1 MAAIRSDKVIKFVK
15 GLKANYQDINNQYK
29 HCIFFATDDKVIM
42 VDGVEYGLG
51 SEKQTELLK
60 KLVTDITI
68 SGNNTIQLVDAGAKA
83 VGNPITIDNASSTV
97 AGLMSADDKKKFDSF
112 FGSAGEGGSSGE
124 GVNLDAIWNMI
135 GEKGS
140 GSEVQAT
147 TLWGGIN
154 EVQDELNT
162 FKNEKGK
169 NGGLA
174 PLDTNGLIPSEHLP
188 SYVDDVVEVSTE
200 AGLPQPGESG
210 KIYVTADTN
219 LIYRWVV
226 PNTETETGKYV
237 QIPIT
242 SAESITR
249 LDKIQTKGK
258 VVDQEYS
265 IEKGVQEAKKYTD
278 DSLSWYEDD
287 KNQSQG

>member
-1 MAAIRSDKVIKFVK
+1 MAITKSTNKIQF
-15 GLKANYQDINNQYK
+15 LKANKAVYPQIKDQYP
-29 HCIFFATDDKVIM
+29 HCIFFAIDDKCII
-42 VDGVEYGLG
+42 VDDVEYGFG
-51 SEKQTELLK
+51 VADQTKLLK
-60 KLVTDITI
+60 KLITGINISKNSIITLVDAEANTVDSITI
-68 SGNNTIQLVDAGAKA
+68 S
-83 VGNPITIDNASSTV
+83 NASQTV
-97 AGLMSADDKKKFDSF
+97 DGLMSKEDKAKFDSF
-112 FGSAGEGGSSGE
+112 FGSGTGE
-124 GVNLDAIWNMI
+124 GVNLDAIWNTI
-135 GEKGS
+135 GTKKS
-140 GSEVQAT
+140 DSAVQAT
-147 TLWGGIN
+147 TLWEGID

-174 PLDTNGLIPSEHLP
+174 TLGTDGKVPSDQLP

-200 AGLPQPGESG
+200 AGLPHPGESG

-249 LDKIQTKGK
+249 LDKIQTKGGSLDK
-258 VVDQEYS
+258 EYS

-287 KNQSQG
+287 KNQNQG

>member
-1 MAAIRSDKVIKFVK
+1 MAITKSTNKIQFI
-15 GLKANYQDINNQYK
+15 KANKAAYQEIKGQHP
-29 HCIFFATDDKVIM
+29 HCIFFAIDDKCII
-42 VDGVEYGLG
+42 VDDVEYGLG
-51 SEKQTELLK
+51 SKDLADTLK

-68 SGNNTIQLVDAGAKA
+68 SGNNTISLVDAENKTLSS
-83 VGNPITIDNASSTV
+83 ITIDNASS
-97 AGLMSADDKKKFDSF
+97 AQPGLMSAADKAKFDSF
-112 FGSAGEGGSSGE
+112 FGGSGSGE
-124 GVNLDAIWNMI
+124 EVNLDTIWNTI
-135 GEKGS
+135 GSKKAGS
-140 GSEVQAT
+140 GVQAT
-147 TLWGGIN
+147 TLWGGID

-226 PNTETETGKYV
+226 TNVEAGTGKYV

-249 LDKIQTKGK
+249 LNTIQTKNGE
-258 VVDQEYS
+258 VDSNYS

-278 DSLSWYEDD
+278 DSLSWYED
-287 KNQSQG
+287 NTQG

>member
-15 GLKANYQDINNQYK
+15 GLKTNYGDINNQYP

-51 SEKQTELLK
+51 SAKQTELLK
-60 KLVTDITI
+60 KLVTDIKI
-68 SGNNTIQLVDAGAKA
+68 SGNNTITLVDAEAKT
-83 VGNPITIDNASSTV
+83 VGNPITIDNASQTV
-97 AGLMSADDKKKFDSF
+97 AGLMSAEDKDKFDKF
-112 FGSAGEGGSSGE
+112 FGSGTGE

-135 GEKGS
+135 GTKKSDS
-140 GSEVQAT
+140 GVQAT
-147 TLWGGIN
+147 TLWGGID

-162 FKNEKGK
+162 FKDERGK

-174 PLDTNGLIPSEHLP
+174 PLDTNGLIPTKHLP
-188 SYVDDVVEVSTE
+188 SYVDDVVEVSNQ
-200 AGLPQPGESG
+200 AALPQPGESG
-210 KIYVTADTN
+210 KIYITADTN
-219 LIYRWVV
+219 LIYRWV
-226 PNTETETGKYV
+226 TGAETGAGNYV
-237 QIPIT
+237 EIPRT
-242 SAESITR
+242 SEESITR
-249 LDKIQTKGK
+249 LDKIQTKGGVLDK
-258 VVDQEYS
+258 EYS

>member
-1 MAAIRSDKVIKFVK
+1 MAITKSTNKIQF
-15 GLKANYQDINNQYK
+15 LKANKTVYQEIKNQYP
-29 HCIFFATDDKVIM
+29 HCIFFAIDDKCII
-42 VDGVEYGLG
+42 VDDVEYGFG
-51 SEKQTELLK
+51 VADQTKLLK
-60 KLVTDITI
+60 KLVTGINI
-68 SGNNTIQLVDAGAKA
+68 SENNNTITLVDAEAHI
-83 VGNPITIDNASSTV
+83 VDSITINNASSTV
-97 AGLMSADDKKKFDSF
+97 AGLMSADDKRKFDSF
-112 FGSAGEGGSSGE
+112 FGSGTGE
-124 GVNLDAIWNMI
+124 GVNLDVIWNTI
-135 GEKGS
+135 GTKKS
-140 GSEVQAT
+140 DSAVQAT
-147 TLWGGIN
+147 TLWGGID

-174 PLDTNGLIPSEHLP
+174 TLGTDGKVPSTQLP

-200 AGLPQPGESG
+200 AGLPHPGGSG

-226 PNTETETGKYV
+226 TNVETKAGNYV
-237 QIPIT
+237 EIPRT

-249 LDKIQTKGK
+249 LNKIQTKGG

-265 IEKGVQEAKKYTD
+265 IEKGVQEAKDYTD